1 MGRGRN
7 GQVVMQTK
15 SKNIRAIDAR
25 KGEETHSYL
34 FSKQKKGKTTQ
45 VSEDF
50 IEYLKKIDPELL
62 TTLLL
67 K

>member
-25 KGEETHSYL
+25 KGQETQSYL
-34 FSKQKKGKTTQ
+34 FSKQKKGKTMQ
-45 VSEDF
+45 VSDNL
-50 IEYLKKIDPELL
+50 IEHLKKWTQPF
-62 TTLLL
+62 
-67 K
+67 